1 MKKTLLLLLT
11 ILGFSLS
18 STAQIMRAEELEK
31 YAKEQYGEKW
41 TEAAENLA
49 QNLVLDKNN
58 SLTYVQVIPCEGL
71 TKEQL
76 YVTLNYWFTAT
87 FNDANSVIKLN
98 DKELG
103 VIIAEG
109 YVADIA
115 SHVGGMS
122 AYNVNIRPI
131 IKVDIKDNKIR
142 VTYTVQYYEV
152 EKAIGGGIIAAFG
165 DGTMPSVSRE
175 KWGLETC
182 FPFVKKD
189 EHKAKKTSSKAL
201 VMAHAYSNVIM
212 DKIEETA
219 KNGLVGN
226 EDDNW

>member
-1 MKKTLLLLLT
+1 MRTKLLCLIAVL
-11 ILGFSLS
+11 IAAVNVN
-18 STAQIMRAEELEK
+18 AQVMRAEELEK
-31 YAKEQYGEKW
+31 YAKERYGEKW

-49 QNLVLDKNN
+49 SQLSLDKNN
-58 SLTYVQVIPCEGL
+58 SLTYVQVIDCGES

-98 DKELG
+98 DKEMG

-115 SHVGGMS
+115 NHVGGTNS
-122 AYNVNIRPI
+122 YNVNIRPI
-131 IKVDIKDNKIR
+131 IKVDIKDHRIR
-142 VTYTVQYYEV
+142 VTYTVQYYDLT
-152 EKAIGGGIIAAFG
+152 KAIGGGIMGALG
-165 DGTMPSVSRE
+165 GTIPQMSHE

-182 FPFVKKD
+182 YPFAKKD

-201 VMAHAYSNVIM
+201 VMTHAYSNVIM
-212 DKIEETA
+212 DKIEETV

-226 EDDNW
+226 ENDDW